1 MLFLLLHGIFRHIA
15 NILQRMIDCRHVEVG
30 TPSYDDAQEAL
41 SLACGVIEQGII
53 YSRRN
58 RAVRGRE
65 PAWSSLCFSYVMLN
79 F

>member
-1 MLFLLLHGIFRHIA
+1 LLFFLLHGIFKHIV
-15 NILQRMIDCRHVEVG
+15 NILQRMIDCRHVEVD

-41 SLACGVIEQGII
+41 SLACGVTEQGII
-53 YSRRN
+53 YNRRN
-58 RAVRGRE
+58 RAVRGRG